1 MTNYRSLNHSKW
13 ACQYHVVFIP
23 KYRKKA
29 IYGSLRRHLGGVLR
43 ELARQRESE
52 VEEGHLLADHVHM
65 LVSIPP
71 KYSVAQVIGYMKGKS
86 AIHIAREFAGRS
98 RSFVGQHFWARGYFV
113 STLGRDERAIRAYI
127 RAQKQED
134 RRQEQ
139 LRLDETATRRVAQVA
154 AQWPRPAALS
164 GSQLKPPAL
173 PGDTYSVQNIGHVRQ
188 SYVPVTVTL
197 CVPSR
202 RLGRPP
208 TNGRSWGDVAP
219 VGGRQARDGKHRPAT
234 GVITSRGVGALIQR
248 GGRAVAGMLTIATAG
263 GS

>member
-127 RAQKQED
+127 RAQEQED

-164 GSQLKPPAL
+164 GSQLKPSAFAGGYL
-173 PGDTYSVQNIGHVRQ
+173 LLLRRSHLGGEQWRSQRK
-188 SYVPVTVTL
+188 
-197 CVPSR
+197 R
-202 RLGRPP
+202 RLSVWQTTAAPDRPP
-208 TNGRSWGDVAP
+208 DSLPHQAHRGR
-219 VGGRQARDGKHRPAT
+219 
-234 GVITSRGVGALIQR
+234 
-248 GGRAVAGMLTIATAG
+248 
-263 GS
+263 GSSGP